1 MTTTSFSVAQ
11 RRHLR
16 VRSITLGQLETE
28 FGWFSVACSIKKE
41 KGKAMHTSN
50 QNEQMSNQSGSL
62 SSLRS
67 AVSRDCPAIVSSTGS
82 DDRHE
87 EGQSAS
93 REGRRGYGKAL
104 PVIAILLIAG
114 TWFGGRVG
122 ASAGS
127 GMSALK
133 QLVRTI
139 VPQKADQFVDQL
151 RGLGPVPV
159 SPATPAAPGI
169 FQGTPSFY
177 VLDNG
182 NISIGGPNNART
194 TNSINTSGNLVQPW
208 YKGVDGGFYKL
219 TFSNYP
225 LDIAFGG
232 GSGSN
237 WTGSNV
243 TENPTLIGQVIDY
256 SGFNITATLP
266 GGGVKGYGTI
276 VTRGMLSGTGLSG
289 LELQH
294 TYILDRD
301 VSFLKVIT
309 QVRNTNATATGNVH
323 MWIGT
328 RDDFINQDD
337 VNLKWKGNV
346 VNGVFTR
353 ITSPDQPAQ
362 MVQLSNPTE

>member
-1 MTTTSFSVAQ
+1 
-11 RRHLR
+11 
-16 VRSITLGQLETE
+16 
-28 FGWFSVACSIKKE
+28 
-41 KGKAMHTSN
+41 MHTSEN
-50 QNEQMSNQSGSL
+50 NEQLISSDENS
-62 SSLRS
+62 SSLKS
-67 AVSRDCPAIVSSTGS
+67 KVDSIVSW
-82 DDRHE
+82 R
-87 EGQSAS
+87 
-93 REGRRGYGKAL
+93 YGKAFL
-104 PVIAILLIAG
+104 LIAILSIAG
-114 TWFGGRVG
+114 SWLGGGVR
-122 ASAGS
+122 ASAGN

-133 QLVRTI
+133 QLVQTI
-139 VPQKADQFVDQL
+139 VPKKADQLIDQL
-151 RGLGPVPV
+151 RRLGPVPA
-159 SPATPAAPGI
+159 SPAALASPAAPI

-194 TNSINTSGNLVQPW
+194 TNSINASGNLVQPW

-237 WTGSNV
+237 WTGSTV

-266 GGGVKGYGTI
+266 GNGVKGYGTI
-276 VTRGMLSGTGLSG
+276 VTRGMLSGTGLGG

-328 RDDFINQDD
+328 RDDYINQDD
-337 VNLKWKGNV
+337 VNFKVEG
-346 VNGVFTR
+346 
-353 ITSPDQPAQ
+353 
-362 MVQLSNPTE
+362 